1 MRMNKFKKHIAGFVA
16 TSMGVSLLVPQIP
29 VWAVEDL
36 HKGIKFDLGIY
47 TQFEGVT
54 LDDIPY
60 TGTPKIKDDSRFADR
75 NKFPLDTGF
84 NLQDSK
90 AVSSESLEM
99 PWWNYKWIANDTGA
113 SSTEKKQNSY
123 EYEVKQYVDGQ
134 RTGTAPTYPNVSWN
148 DKRFNFPGY
157 RLVSWTESTGVSDRK
172 VNKLPEYFPYR
183 ETTYKANYKSDG
195 TLFKVTTKYESETG
209 YAAPINAGDEKV
221 VTKNTDDSYQTPIIR
236 IPGYDVELNDADI
249 KIYNPITNEVEEGKT
264 YTTYGWTKDADK
276 HLQGKVFNKNLE
288 LTYKYKPSK
297 VGFVV
302 DISHKIL
309 NKDGT
314 LNRELSERVPSEVEE
329 SSNDPSAIKI
339 PKTIKAEETISGV
352 GPMSS
357 LVEQKSADK
366 PARYILVKADD
377 VDTNS
382 LKKAPKVTRGTT
394 ANTEGHV
401 AALQKT
407 GESYFDQDG
416 KLLGKM
422 PNQNIAVEY
431 VYIPNPDYKLN
442 VEVTY
447 VDGNGRPL
455 TSTVLQNKGAGFDN
469 LTETADHAVVVQLEP
484 NVEGSVPYPD
494 LSSLGYMNPSYAV
507 TENGLEAGTITEE
520 TGKLK
525 FGMKE
530 TSYKIKVTYQKDPS
544 KWGSILV
551 ENEGNLTLMGDDT
564 EEYSSQAFPIEAE
577 KDSDN
582 KLLVTDEV
590 AATFPTIKPNLGY
603 KVLGY
608 YFGDTK
614 VADENKHIVGTSPY
628 KLEASGNDYK
638 LVAKVEK
645 DTLWKDY
652 TLEYDGGENGSMT
665 PATKAIQL
673 YPNDISGNPREIK
686 WSKLAGANPDDEFVG
701 LVPETTADTGY
712 EIRWYDPNN
721 TQITDNT
728 DIVGSYPSGTKFIA
742 RAVST
747 SPLAVNAPSISSNIN
762 ENTGEVEIKVAKL
775 NPDPTVN
782 YVVTDESGKIIKR
795 LTASELQDKHKILSD
810 VAIRPDATYKV
821 YEVLP
826 SADIGDNISETPE
839 ADRSPAS
846 EIKTPVAPIP
856 DIVPDTA
863 GKTKA
868 IFEPITKGMSYAIV
882 GPDGN
887 VVIPWTTP
895 AQDGRTFVA
904 PSLDPDTRYTV
915 VVKPATASDAETD
928 KMPGMNFET
937 IAQSAN
943 NRIILVNPDDI
954 EINEPAGLDI
964 TSVKSGT
971 VVTLKAKP
979 INAAGDVF
987 RGANGWELIMGAPT
1001 NVTGDGNTLYRFT
1014 MPRGNVVL
1022 RARYGAYR
1030 ASWSPAI
1037 ISDAQNKA
1045 SDLGISN
1052 PDIDVAGK
1060 FRVYLERKDATPSNA
1075 SAITTARAKFNGL
1088 FQLRSKVQKENAG
1101 VWEDYNNFKGNI
1113 LTSVNTGILQR
1124 DNREYALYELV
1135 EGGEPV
1141 LAYTLTEADYE
1152 NGQFMTELKNG
1163 VEYIFGYN
1171 EADAYKLEIKDN
1183 RNDLTLA
1190 NIKIR
1195 YDAGLKS
1202 LSDYSDKYTVPA
1214 VGTQNVGTDGV
1225 TYVYRGLS
1233 DNESSFNEVDVNRAL
1248 AQEDVIFYA
1257 YYDNDRIERQ
1267 EAQDEL
1273 TKLVDYAKTIDKAAI
1288 KPALEEAQSV
1298 LKQLSPRKATT
1309 TELRAAIN
1317 KLRAA
1322 LDSLFPSN
1330 GGGHGGSGGTGNR
1343 NAGAQTGVNNGLSW
1357 YKTYTVGTDGRWK
1370 LLDKDNHVWAFEF
1383 NNGTRVTGWANL
1395 AYTYNGIRR
1404 VETYHFRNDGIMD
1417 YGWFKDESA
1426 RWFYMSE
1433 VHDGFFGHL
1442 IRGWYKDNKDGKWYY
1457 LSPIDGHMHTGWN
1470 SIKNIWYFLSPENN
1484 VEPTWRYNES
1494 TNKWDYVGNSSV
1506 RPLGSMYE
1514 NERTPDNYYV
1524 DGNGAWI
1531 EGR

>member
-1 MRMNKFKKHIAGFVA
+1 MRRNKFKRYIANLMAASMA
-16 TSMGVSLLVPQIP
+16 TGLLAPQVP
-29 VWAVEDL
+29 VWAANTPQN
-36 HKGIKFDLGIY
+36 IKFDLGIY
-47 TQFEGVT
+47 HDFEGVSLPDLT
-54 LDDIPY
+54 Y
-60 TGTPKIKDDSRFADR
+60 GNSFKVKDDDR
-75 NKFPLDTGF
+75 YNNVDNFPLDTGF
-84 NLQDSK
+84 NLQDKKS
-90 AVSSESLEM
+90 VSNESLEM
-99 PWWNYKWIANDTGA
+99 PWWNYKWIARDNDTAAGA
-113 SSTEKKQNSY
+113 DNSETAKRADSY
-123 EYEVKQYVDGQ
+123 EQEVKNYVASG
-134 RTGTAPTYPNVSWN
+134 RTTTAPARPNISWN
-148 DKRFNFPGY
+148 GVAFNFPGY
-157 RLVSWTESTGVSDRK
+157 RFMGWTESTGVDDRK
-172 VNKLPEYFPYR
+172 VNKLPSTFPYR

-195 TLFKVTTKYESETG
+195 TLFKVTTKYESVSG
-209 YAAPINAGDEKV
+209 KKAPVNTTAPATATYSKE
-221 VTKNTDDSYQTPIIR
+221 VTKTTDDTYQTPIIN
-236 IPGYDVELNDADI
+236 IPGYKVTLDDSDI
-249 KIYNPITNEVEEGKT
+249 KIYEPGTTTPIANNKT
-264 YTTYGWTKDADK
+264 YIDYKWSKDADK
-276 HLQGKVFNKNLE
+276 HLEGKVFNKDLE
-288 LTYKYKPSK
+288 VTYKYEPDTGVKFAVDAMHK
-297 VGFVV
+297 V
-302 DISHKIL
+302 L
-309 NKDGT
+309 NADGSEKNT
-314 LNRELSERVPSEVEE
+314 LPDRKLFS
-329 SSNDPSAIKI
+329 
-339 PKTIKAEETISGV
+339 AEEQIIGV
-352 GPMSS
+352 GPLKS
-357 LVEQKSADK
+357 LVEPKVAGGQ
-366 PARYILVKADD
+366 ARYILVKEDD
-377 VDTNS
+377 ATAGSN
-382 LKKAPKVTRGTT
+382 KKAPHLTRGTT
-394 ANTEGHV
+394 ENLVGHV
-401 AALQKT
+401 TALEKT
-407 GESYFDQDG
+407 SGSYFDTEHNLIG
-416 KLLGKM
+416 SM
-422 PNQNIAVEY
+422 PNQNVALEY
-431 VYIPNPDYKLN
+431 VYIPNPAYKLN
-442 VEVTY
+442 VAVTY
-447 VDGNGRPL
+447 VDQNNNPI
-455 TSTVLQNKGAGFDN
+455 TDKVLSKAGTAFAN
-469 LTETADHAVVVQLEP
+469 MTETADHALVLELNP
-484 NVEGSVPYPD
+484 NTSGDLPLPD
-494 LSSLGYMNPSYAV
+494 LTDLGYQAPTYAP
-507 TENGLEAGTITEE
+507 TENAIEAGTISVV
-520 TGKLK
+520 GDKLNVS
-525 FGMKE
+525 MLD
-530 TSYKIKVTYQKDPS
+530 TSYGIKVTYEKDAS
-544 KWGSILV
+544 KWGNVLFD
-551 ENEGNLTLMGDDT
+551 NGGNLTLVDKDNTT
-564 EEYSSQAFPIEAE
+564 EEYNPTNGPVEAE
-577 KDSDN
+577 KN
-582 KLLVTDEV
+582 TAEKLLITNEV
-590 AATFPTIKPNLGY
+590 AATFPTIKAKLGY
-603 KVLGY
+603 NVLGY
-608 YFGDTK
+608 YDGDTK
-614 VADENKHIVGTSPY
+614 VVDANKRVVASSGTY
-628 KLEASGNDYK
+628 ELDKTGTDYK
-638 LVAKVEK
+638 LIAKVEK
-645 DTLWKDY
+645 DTLWKNY
-652 TLEYDGGENGSMT
+652 ILEYDGGENGSMSQSPKT
-665 PATKAIQL
+665 ISL
-673 YPNDISGNPREIK
+673 YPNDEYGNPRELTWPTIT
-686 WSKLAGANPDDEFVG
+686 DDNNEEFIG

-904 PSLDPDTRYTV
+904 PGLDPDTRYTV

-1075 SAITTARAKFNGL
+1075 GAITTARAKFNGL

-1309 TELRAAIN
+1309 TELRDAIN

-1494 TNKWDYVGNSSV
+1494 TNKWDYIGNSSV